1 VNVSEQYIKTLE
13 LNKMNIEKRKKSNA
27 AHKVLSLMDKDFSYE
42 KALRKVLKSDKRL
55 NKVKL
60 EKELDFYI

>member
-1 VNVSEQYIKTLE
+1 
-13 LNKMNIEKRKKSNA
+13 
-27 AHKVLSLMDKDFSYE
+27 MDKDFSYE